1 MQSCDLDIFIY
12 MQEVLFLNEEEM
24 KNIRS
29 YLPRVSE
36 IKSISDYFFIF
47 SDTTRLLIIAALS
60 LSEMCVSDICELIS
74 VNQTTVSHQLKFLRD
89 MKIVDYRRVG
99 SVILYRIINPY
110 VNDVITLGINQ
121 INLINY
127 R

>member
-29 YLPRVSE
+29 FLAGVSG